1 MPVQPAYKTFELY
14 NLSKKLVV
22 ACYELT
28 HDLPSEEKTNLVQY
42 IRTAAVT
49 AHLNIAQGAFLNK
62 KKKKKKT
69 IQTVQNALIVIDT
82 ALAVLTEVNYAT
94 EDRTSEITDITAALY
109 QTMETLK
116 KGK

>member
-1 MPVQPAYKTFELY
+1 MPALPAYKTLEVY

-49 AHLNIAQGAFLNK
+49 VHLTIAQGALLK
-62 KKKKKKT
+62 KKKKKNKS
-69 IQTVQNALIVIDT
+69 IKAVQNALVVINT
-82 ALAVLTEVNYAT
+82 SVAVLTEVGFTT
-94 EDRTSEITDITAALY
+94 ESQTSELHQLSTTLY
-109 QTMETLK
+109 QVLDGLK
-116 KGK
+116 KDK

>member
-1 MPVQPAYKTFELY
+1 MPFQPAYKTFELY

-49 AHLNIAQGAFLNK
+49 VHLNIAQGVLLNK
-62 KKKKKKT
+62 KKKRKKA
-69 IQTVQNALIVIDT
+69 IRTVQNALIIIDT
-82 ALAVLTEVNYAT
+82 ALAVLTEVNYTA
-94 EDRTSEITDITAALY
+94 EDRTSEITDITSAVY
-109 QTMETLK
+109 QTMDTLK
-116 KGK
+116 KDK